1 MSHIP
6 AGENHEEKTALI
18 LLTILLT
25 ACRNT
30 ADLSENKTYQTEEAI
45 SGEFD
50 SYQENITDNKLELY
64 PLNEEL
70 FRKKYDEIQYQRN
83 AAKEAV
89 FEGITAKRKSNG
101 RRNGSKIPKYR

>member
-50 SYQENITDNKLELY
+50 PYQENITDNKLELY

-89 FEGITAKRKSNG
+89 FEGITAKKEV
-101 RRNGSKIPKYR
+101 